1 MSYQNKQL
9 NYVTEIKSVTKEE
22 GTEDLIIEGYANT
35 ISKDRAGD
43 VIPADAWMKPG
54 ALENFYKNPIILA
67 FHDHKQPIGK
77 AIEVMAT
84 EMGLKI
90 RARIS
95 AAAEKVHALIRD
107 GILTTFSVG
116 FMIKDARY
124 EPKDDTFYITEV
136 ELTEVSVVSVP
147 CNQDST
153 FSVAKSVDSKTL
165 DELKSQFIKKEKPKM
180 DNFDLEAFKA
190 SLLGDVKNVMT
201 DTITAQKAAEAAE
214 AKRIAEEEAAKA
226 AQATATKAVAM
237 DTAKALI
244 SELEAK
250 LNEKDTAFAA
260 AVTKHQEQI
269 VAVKE
274 EIAQILAARQNPVNL
289 SQAVKSAF
297 MPHGVTEKDID
308 SVVMLGMIKKM
319 DMFATNHGKNHLS
332 AVKAVNSSSSI
343 QVSSESYET
352 VFSTNLL
359 RDIQAQL
366 IIAPLFTEIPMTS
379 ATLTMPINPNRG
391 AATWVDAGDYG
402 TDASTG
408 AELTVTL
415 TERTFKTFKLAA
427 KTYMTEETQEDAIL
441 ALLPILRQHLVEA
454 HAQAIDTAFLR
465 GTGTGQPK
473 GLITH
478 AAAIGAAATEVTTAK
493 ADGTVK
499 VTAKMLVAARRKL
512 GLYGIKLNEIAL
524 VISQDAYWD
533 LILDDEWADVQQ
545 VGGVATKL
553 VGEVGNIYGMPVL
566 VSNEFPAKAVNAA
579 YAVLVNRGNFVV
591 PRQRSV
597 TVKSDFDVEKDRSV
611 FVATQ
616 RLNLEGYILTAAGH
630 AKGVVQVTYAAA

>member
-1 MSYQNKQL
+1 MLKNKQV
-9 NYVTEIKSVTKEE
+9 NYETIIKSVQKEADS
-22 GTEDLIIEGYANT
+22 EDLIIEGYANT
-35 ISKDRAGD
+35 ISKDRMGD
-43 VIPADAWMKPG
+43 VIPAETWMKPG

-77 AIEVMAT
+77 AIEIVAT

-90 RARIS
+90 KARIS

-116 FMIKDARY
+116 FLIKDATY
-124 EPKDDTFYITEV
+124 EPKNDTFYITEV

-153 FSVAKSVDSKTL
+153 FSVAKSVDRETL
-165 DELKSQFIKKEKPKM
+165 SILKSQFINEEKTKM
-180 DNFDLEAFKA
+180 DTFDLEAFKSA
-190 SLLGDVKNVMT
+190 LLGDVKATMT
-201 DTITAQKAAEAAE
+201 DALAATKAAEAAE
-214 AKRIAEEEAAKA
+214 AKRLADEKAAKE
-226 AQATATKAVAM
+226 AQNAATKAVAM
-237 DTAKALI
+237 ESAKALI
-244 SELEAK
+244 AELEAK

-269 VAVKE
+269 VAVKD
-274 EIAQILAARQNPVNL
+274 EIAQLLASRQNPVTV
-289 SQAVKSAF
+289 SQSVKAAF
-297 MPHGVTEKDID
+297 LPQGITEKEVDT
-308 SVVMLGMIKKM
+308 VVMLGMIKKM
-319 DMFATNHGKNHLS
+319 DMFETNYGRNHMAAT
-332 AVKAVNSSSSI
+332 KAVNPSSSI
-343 QVSSESYET
+343 VVSSDSYEAT
-352 VFSTNLL
+352 FSNALL
-359 RDIQAQL
+359 RDIQAEL
-366 IIAPLFTEIPMTS
+366 VIAPLFTEINMTS

-391 AATWVDAGDYG
+391 AATWVETADFG
-402 TDASTG
+402 TDDSSG
-408 AELTVTL
+408 AERKVTL

-427 KTYMTEETQEDAIL
+427 KTFMTEETQEDAII

-465 GTGTGQPK
+465 GTGVGQPK

-478 AAAIGAAATEVTTAK
+478 AAGIGADATHVTAATAT
-493 ADGTVK
+493 GTVK
-499 VTAKMLVAARRKL
+499 VTAKMLVEARRKL
-512 GLYGIKLNEIAL
+512 GLYGIKLSEIAL
-524 VISQDAYWD
+524 IISQDAYWD

-545 VGGVATKL
+545 VGTSAVKL

-566 VSNEFPAKAVNAA
+566 VSNEFAAKAASA
-579 YAVLVNRGNFVV
+579 TFAVLVNRSNFVV
-591 PRQRSV
+591 PRQRAV

-630 AKGVVQVTYAAA
+630 AKGVVRVNYAA